1 MSHIT
6 EIGGCDLSL
15 RHLFCPKS
23 VAVIGAAREE
33 EKVGHII
40 LKNIISS
47 GYKGK
52 IFPINPKAEK
62 VCGIDCYPS
71 ILGVPCDIDL
81 AIIVI
86 PSALVIGVLEECSKK
101 NVKWSIIISSGFKES
116 GIDGVRRERQLIEKA
131 KAFGIRILGP
141 NCLGII
147 DTNCPINASFSSSMP
162 PRGDIGFISQ
172 SGALGVAVLDW
183 AKTNNIGFS
192 KFVSLGNKADIS
204 ENDFIEKWQN
214 ENDTGIITAYL
225 EGIKYGREFIEISSK
240 VTKKKPIIVIKSGNT
255 DAGARAVSSH
265 TGALAGSA
273 RAYEAA
279 FKQAGIIRAYTIRDL
294 FNYASAFSYQP
305 LPKGKKVAIITNAG
319 GPGIMATDACEKNN
333 IPLAG
338 FENKTIEDLK
348 KFLPK
353 AANLYN
359 PVDILGDA
367 LAERYKKTL
376 EVIMKDAN
384 VDAVVVL
391 LTPQGMT
398 QSLETARTVVQVIK
412 NSGNSVPI
420 LTSFMGGIRVERAVE
435 FLAEKNIPN
444 FKIPEEAVNTLK
456 VMIDYAEWK
465 SEEIFGIEKLNVDN
479 RRVGEIF
486 EKCRCEG
493 RNELGE
499 MESREI
505 LEVYD
510 IRIPKAELARD
521 IGEARQ
527 IAKKIGYPL
536 VLKIASP
543 NILHKTDVGGVRV
556 GIEDEKDLEENYDRI
571 LFNVKKYMPDANIRG
586 ILVQEFIEDKKETI
600 IGMSEDPQFGP
611 LMMFGLGGIYVEA
624 LKDVSFRIAPVS
636 RKAASEMVDEIKA
649 VKLLKGV
656 RGENPSD
663 IDSIIDIIL
672 KVSQLVTDFPEIME
686 MDINPLFVKRQ
697 GEGSIA
703 GDARIRIGG

>member
-1 MSHIT
+1 
-6 EIGGCDLSL
+6 LSL
-15 RHLFCPKS
+15 HHLFCPKS
-23 VAVIGAAREE
+23 VAVVGAARDEK
-33 EKVGHII
+33 KVGHII
-40 LKNIISS
+40 LSNIIDS

-52 IFPINPKAEK
+52 IFPINPRAKK
-62 VCGIDCYPS
+62 VCGSSCYSS
-71 ILGVPCDIDL
+71 ILDVPGDIDL

-86 PSALVIGVLEECSKK
+86 PSVLVMGVLEQCSKK

-116 GIDGVRRERQLIEKA
+116 GIEGVRRERQLLEKA
-131 KAFGIRILGP
+131 KALGIRILGP

-147 DTNCPINASFSSSMP
+147 DTNCPINASFSSTMP
-162 PRGDIGFISQ
+162 PRGNIGFISQ
-172 SGALGVAVLDW
+172 SGALGVAILDW

-204 ENDFIEKWQN
+204 ENDFIEKWQD
-214 ENDTGIITAYL
+214 EKDTGVITAYL
-225 EGIKYGREFIEISSK
+225 EGVKYGREFLNISSK
-240 VTKKKPIIVIKSGNT
+240 VTKKKPVIVIKSGNT

-265 TGALAGSA
+265 TGTLAGSA

-333 IPLAG
+333 IQLAS
-338 FENKTIEDLK
+338 FENKTIEKLK

-367 LAERYKKTL
+367 LADRYRKAL
-376 EVIMKDAN
+376 EVIVEDVN
-384 VDAVVVL
+384 VDAILVL

-398 QSLETARTVVQVIK
+398 QSLETARAVVK
-412 NSGNSVPI
+412 LTEGNKSPVPV
-420 LTSFMGGIRVERAVE
+420 LTSFMGGTEVQKALEY
-435 FLAEKNIPN
+435 LAEKNIPN
-444 FKIPEEAVNTLK
+444 FKIPEEAVGTLK
-456 VMIDYAEWK
+456 VMMEYTEWK
-465 SEEIFGIEKLNVDN
+465 SAGIFNIERLDIDN
-479 RRVGEIF
+479 SRVRDIF
-486 EKCRCEG
+486 DKCRCEG
-493 RNELGE
+493 RTELGE

-505 LEVYD
+505 LEIYD

-521 IGEARQ
+521 IKQARQ

-536 VLKIASP
+536 VLKIVSP
-543 NILHKTDVGGVRV
+543 NILHKTDVGGVKV
-556 GIEDEKDLEENYDRI
+556 GIEDEKELEEDYDQI
-571 LFNVKKYMPDANIRG
+571 LFNVKKYMPDANVRG

-611 LMMFGLGGIYVEA
+611 VVMFGLGGIYVEA

-636 RKAASEMVDEIKA
+636 RKAASQMVEEIKA
-649 VKLLKGV
+649 FKLLKGV
-656 RGENPSD
+656 RGEDPSD

-686 MDINPLFVKRQ
+686 MDINPLFVKKQ